1 MTSDG
6 NEAKFSW
13 PQPNMAHQ
21 KPTGAPPEQWDQCTK
36 LSAPLGD
43 EFCTRTER
51 SLYLNGFHK
60 KKDLLEGGGSSGISL
75 APFPQHSPGS
85 GFLGL
90 SAEKKQSQGSKQRLP
105 EPTGNLPPNPY
116 GAPEAPPRGLGSLS
130 SGWGG
135 GGTREGLALSP
146 LTSGGQ
152 ESLGFVSLVFSDK
165 TVKTYTCFLNR
176 HSKILLH

>member
-6 NEAKFSW
+6 NEATFSW

-43 EFCTRTER
+43 EFRTRTER

-60 KKDLLEGGGSSGISL
+60 KKDLLGGGSSGISL
-75 APFPQHSPGS
+75 APFPQRSPGS

-130 SGWGG
+130 SGWGEGEG
-135 GGTREGLALSP
+135 G
-146 LTSGGQ
+146 
-152 ESLGFVSLVFSDK
+152 LGKAWLCHLSLVGVRSLS
-165 TVKTYTCFLNR
+165 VLFL
-176 HSKILLH
+176 